1 MYKFFV
7 CVCVCMSECNCLT
20 FLPPPLRGSS
30 LSLYLFFS
38 LPSLYFNFNIAMR
51 LQFDSSDC
59 GGTFAHPP
67 LHCNSRVRET
77 IQDFNII
84 RLVNSLLMFSVLQHI
99 HMLAEERSTS
109 ISERCTRSRINSA
122 IFVSS
127 EGRGFDSIEFLR
139 RHGSQSVLCR
149 KAKSAENITDN
160 GRRVSSSFLYDRNN
174 GCL

>member
-1 MYKFFV
+1 MRV
-7 CVCVCMSECNCLT
+7 CLCVMSDISSTSLWVS
-20 FLPPPLRGSS
+20 FLICYFSS
-30 LSLYLFFS
+30 LF
-38 LPSLYFNFNIAMR
+38 LYFNIALR
-51 LQFDSSDC
+51 IQFDSSEC

-67 LHCNSRVRET
+67 LHCNSRVRKSS
-77 IQDFNII
+77 QRLPDVDSLFNA
-84 RLVNSLLMFSVLQHI
+84 LLMISILQHI

-160 GRRVSSSFLYDRNN
+160 GRRVST
-174 GCL
+174 